1 MGNRSRP
8 TKRVGQRLAVTDL
21 PGPRDDQPDPSD
33 DTARHSGEI
42 SVPDD
47 TSQSQILA
55 SKVKWSA
62 PLPSPNAL
70 REFDDIVP
78 GFAKD
83 LTNLY
88 CTQAE
93 HRMDMERKITESSTR
108 ATTRGQWT
116 AFVLSIVTVL
126 ASSGVAT
133 VIVSAGS
140 EGWEAGIGWGSGIV
154 ITQIIVISGALIRN
168 LRNGNRNAGR

>member
-1 MGNRSRP
+1 MGNWSRP
-8 TKRVGQRLAVTDL
+8 TKRVRQRLAVTDL
-21 PGPRDDQPDPSD
+21 PGPRDDQPDPSG
-33 DTARHSGEI
+33 DTARHSGGI

-47 TSQSQILA
+47 TSQGQILA
-55 SKVKWSA
+55 RKVEWSA

-88 CTQAE
+88 CAQAE
-93 HRMDMERKITESSTR
+93 HRMDIERKITESSTR

-116 AFVLSIVTVL
+116 AFVLNIVLGL
-126 ASSGVAT
+126 ASLTVASI
-133 VIVSAGS
+133 IVL
-140 EGWEAGIGWGSGIV
+140 EAGIGWGAGIV